1 MAKAGANMTKKT
13 ILPFAFGF
21 GVVLGA
27 ASLALL
33 GFSLYYAERLPDW
46 KLPGLAALVAIA
58 ANVMF
63 MTADRIKRGV

>member
-1 MAKAGANMTKKT
+1 MSKKT
-13 ILPFAFGF
+13 ILPVAFGF
-21 GVVLGA
+21 GIVLGA

-33 GFSLYYAERLPDW
+33 GISLYYAERLANW

-63 MTADRIKRGV
+63 MTADRIRRRGT